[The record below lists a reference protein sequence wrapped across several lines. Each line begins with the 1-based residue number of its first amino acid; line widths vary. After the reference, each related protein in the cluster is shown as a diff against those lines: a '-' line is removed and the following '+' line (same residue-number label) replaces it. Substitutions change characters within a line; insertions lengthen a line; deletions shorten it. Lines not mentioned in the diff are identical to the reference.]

1 MIEPHHPRDANER
14 HIPRSLTVD
23 IPLTTIAAMYQTA
36 LTIRRF
42 EQRAIDQYRVGN
54 IRGYLHPYLGE
65 EAIAVGAIAALRPT
79 DYIVSTH
86 RGHGHAIA
94 KGHEPRLMM
103 AELLGRATGY
113 CRGRGGSMHVSSLA
127 LRNLGA
133 NGVVAG
139 GMPLAVGAAF
149 AIRLKGESD
158 IVVSFCSDGAS
169 ANGAFHEALNL
180 AAIYHLPVVFVLENN
195 HYAVSTPI
203 RDSALVDDLSERA
216 AGYGM
221 PGVTV
226 DGNDAVAVYEATAPA
241 VERARAGHGPTL
253 LEAKTYRHGGHHVN
267 DPGQYLPKD
276 ELAAWRA
283 RDPVDHL
290 RRRLADAGMATAD
303 IAAIDARVEAIMD
316 EAVEFAEASPQPD
329 VEEFLAEVAVA

>member
-1 MIEPHHPRDANER
+1 M
-14 HIPRSLTVD
+14 
-23 IPLTTIAAMYQTA
+23 
-36 LTIRRF
+36 
-42 EQRAIDQYRVGN
+42 
-54 IRGYLHPYLGE
+54 
-65 EAIAVGAIAALRPT
+65 
-79 DYIVSTH
+79 STH

-149 AIRLKGESD
+149 AIRLKGETD

-226 DGNDAVAVYEATAPA
+226 DGNDALVVLDAMTTAVA
-241 VERARAGHGPTL
+241 RARAGDGPTL
-253 LEAKTYRHGGHHVN
+253 IECKTYRHGGHHVN
-267 DPGQYLPKD
+267 DPGLYLPKE
-276 ELAAWRA
+276 ELERWRA
-283 RDPVDHL
+283 HDPVDVL
-290 RRRLADAGMATAD
+290 RQRLHRTGHGRGRHRGHRPARRGRHGRGGRVRRGQP
-303 IAAIDARVEAIMD
+303 AARCGRVPRRGRRVMTRMQVPRRAPARAHRGDGPRPARVRHGRGHRRAGRLVQGHGGS
-316 EAVEFAEASPQPD
+316 AGPVRARHGSSTRP
-329 VEEFLAEVAVA
+329 

>member
-1 MIEPHHPRDANER
+1 LEIQTA
-14 HIPRSLTVD
+14 SVAT
-23 IPLTTIAAMYQTA
+23 MYETA
-36 LTIRRF
+36 LTIRLF
-42 EQRAIDQYRVGN
+42 EQRAIEQYRVGN

-65 EAIAVGAIAALRPT
+65 EGIAVGACAALRPS

-113 CRGRGGSMHVSSLA
+113 CRGRGGSMHVSSLS

-149 AIRLKGESD
+149 AIRLKGETD

-195 HYAVSTPI
+195 QYAVSTPI
-203 RDSALVDDLSERA
+203 RDSALVEDLSERA

-226 DGNDAVAVYEATAPA
+226 DGNDAIVVLDAMTTAVA
-241 VERARAGHGPTL
+241 RARVGEGPTL
-253 LEAKTYRHGGHHVN
+253 IECKTFRHGGHHVN
-267 DPGQYLPKD
+267 DPGLYLPAD
-276 ELAAWRA
+276 ELARWRA
-283 RDPVDHL
+283 HDPVDVL
-290 RRRLADAGMATAD
+290 RQRLLDGGMSED
-303 IAAIDARVEAIMD
+303 EVVAIDRHVEAVMD
-316 EAVEFAEASPQPD
+316 EAVEFAEDSPQPD
-329 VEEFLAEVAVA
+329 VAEFLAEVAAS

>member
-1 MIEPHHPRDANER
+1 LE
-14 HIPRSLTVD
+14 IPTASVAT
-23 IPLTTIAAMYQTA
+23 MYETA
-36 LTIRRF
+36 LTIRLF
-42 EQRAIDQYRVGN
+42 EQRAIEQYRVGN

-65 EAIAVGAIAALRPT
+65 EGIAVGACAALRPS

-113 CRGRGGSMHVSSLA
+113 CRGRGGSMHVSSLS

-149 AIRLKGESD
+149 AIRLKGETD

-195 HYAVSTPI
+195 QYAVSTPI
-203 RDSALVDDLSERA
+203 RDSALVEDLSERA

-226 DGNDAVAVYEATAPA
+226 DGNDAIVVLDAMTTAVA
-241 VERARAGHGPTL
+241 RARVGEGPTL
-253 LEAKTYRHGGHHVN
+253 IECKTFRHGGHHVN
-267 DPGQYLPKD
+267 DPGLYLPAD
-276 ELAAWRA
+276 ELARWRA
-283 RDPVDHL
+283 HDPVDVL
-290 RRRLADAGMATAD
+290 RQRLLDGGMSED
-303 IAAIDARVEAIMD
+303 EVVAIDRHVEAVMD
-316 EAVEFAEASPQPD
+316 EAVEFAEDSPQPD
-329 VEEFLAEVAVA
+329 VAEFLAEVAAS

>member
-1 MIEPHHPRDANER
+1 
-14 HIPRSLTVD
+14 
-23 IPLTTIAAMYQTA
+23 MYETA
-36 LTIRRF
+36 LTIRLF
-42 EQRAIDQYRVGN
+42 EQRAIEQYRVGN

-65 EAIAVGAIAALRPT
+65 EGIAVGACAALRPS

-113 CRGRGGSMHVSSLA
+113 CRGRGGSMHVSSLS

-149 AIRLKGESD
+149 AIRLKGETD

-195 HYAVSTPI
+195 QYAVSTPI
-203 RDSALVDDLSERA
+203 RDSALVEDLSERA

-226 DGNDAVAVYEATAPA
+226 DGNDAIVVLDAMTTAVA
-241 VERARAGHGPTL
+241 RARVGEGPTL
-253 LEAKTYRHGGHHVN
+253 IECKTFRHGGHHVN
-267 DPGQYLPKD
+267 DPGLYLPAD
-276 ELAAWRA
+276 ELARWRA
-283 RDPVDHL
+283 HDPVDVL
-290 RRRLADAGMATAD
+290 RQRLLDGGMSED
-303 IAAIDARVEAIMD
+303 EVVAIDRHVEAVMD
-316 EAVEFAEASPQPD
+316 EAVEFAEDSPQPD
-329 VEEFLAEVAVA
+329 VAEFLAEVAAS

>member
-1 MIEPHHPRDANER
+1 VN
-14 HIPRSLTVD
+14 VD
-23 IPLTTIAAMYQTA
+23 QDRLARMYETA

-42 EQRAIDQYRVGN
+42 EQRAIEQYRVGN

-65 EAIAVGAIAALRPT
+65 EAIAVGAVAALEPS

-113 CRGRGGSMHVSSLA
+113 CQGRGGSMHVSSLA

-149 AIRLKGESD
+149 AIVLREGREV
-158 IVVSFCSDGAS
+158 VVSFTSDGAA
-169 ANGAFHEALNL
+169 ANGALHESLNL
-180 AAIYHLPVVFVLENN
+180 AAIYRLPVIFVLENN

-203 RDSALVDDLSERA
+203 RDSALVEDLSSRA

-221 PGVTV
+221 PGQTV
-226 DGNDAVAVYEATAPA
+226 DGNDAEAVLEAMAEPLR
-241 VERARAGHGPTL
+241 RARAGDGPSL
-253 LEAKTYRHGGHHVN
+253 IECKTYRQGGHHVN
-267 DPGQYLPKD
+267 DPGAYLPKD
-276 ELAAWRA
+276 ELDSWLA
-283 RDPVDHL
+283 RDPVKLL
-290 RRRLADAGMATAD
+290 RGRL
-303 IAAIDARVEAIMD
+303 IDRGASESEVALIDERIEALMD
-316 EAVEFAEASPQPD
+316 EAVDFAVASPEPS
-329 VEEFLAEVAVA
+329 VAEFLAEVA

>member
-1 MIEPHHPRDANER
+1 M
-14 HIPRSLTVD
+14 
-23 IPLTTIAAMYQTA
+23 AAMYETA

-42 EQRAIDQYRVGN
+42 EQRAIEQYRVGN

-65 EAIAVGAIAALRPT
+65 EAIAVGAVGALEPT

-113 CRGRGGSMHVSSLA
+113 CQGRGGSMHVSSLA

-149 AIRLKGESD
+149 AITLRGEPD
-158 IVVSFCSDGAS
+158 VVVSFCSDGAS
-169 ANGAFHEALNL
+169 ANGALHESFNL
-180 AAIYHLPVVFVLENN
+180 AAVYRLPVIFVLENN

-203 RDSALVDDLSERA
+203 RDSALIEDLAERA

-221 PGVTV
+221 PGTSV
-226 DGNDAVAVYEATAPA
+226 DGNDAVAVFGAMAEPLR
-241 VERARAGHGPTL
+241 RARSGGGPSL
-253 LEAKTYRHGGHHVN
+253 IECKTYRQGGHHVN
-267 DPGQYLPKD
+267 DPGLYLPKE
-276 ELAAWRA
+276 ELASWLA
-283 RDPVDHL
+283 RDPVTML
-290 RRRLADAGMATAD
+290 RGRLLDGGMSED
-303 IAAIDARVEAIMD
+303 DVAAIDARVERLLE
-316 EAVEFAEASPQPD
+316 EAVDFAVNSPEPSVAD
-329 VEEFLAEVAVA
+329 FLAEVA

>member
-1 MIEPHHPRDANER
+1 MTNAG
-14 HIPRSLTVD
+14 TMA
-23 IPLTTIAAMYQTA
+23 IAAMYETA

-42 EQRAIDQYRVGN
+42 EQRAIEQYRAGR

-65 EAIAVGAIAALRPT
+65 EAIAVGAVAALEAT

-94 KGHEPRLMM
+94 KGHEPRFMM
-103 AELLGRATGY
+103 AELLGREAGY
-113 CRGRGGSMHVSSLA
+113 CRGRGGSMHVSSLT

-139 GMPLAVGAAF
+139 GMPLAVGAAM
-149 AIRLKGESD
+149 AVRLKGESD
-158 IVVSFCSDGAS
+158 VVVSFCSDGAA
-169 ANGAFHEALNL
+169 ANGALHESLNL

-203 RDSALVDDLSERA
+203 RDTALIEDLADRA

-221 PGVTV
+221 PGLTV
-226 DGNDAVAVYEATAPA
+226 DGNDAVAVRDAMAEP
-241 VERARAGHGPTL
+241 VRRARAGEGPSL
-253 LEAKTYRHGGHHVN
+253 IECKTYRQGGHHVN
-267 DPGQYLPKD
+267 DPGAYLPKD
-276 ELAAWRA
+276 ELEHWRA
-283 RDPVDHL
+283 RDPVLQL
-290 RRRLADAGMATAD
+290 RNRLSADGRSEEE

-316 EAVEFAEASPQPD
+316 EAVEFAVNSPEPS
-329 VEEFLAEVAVA
+329 VESFLAEVGAA

>member
-1 MIEPHHPRDANER
+1 ME
-14 HIPRSLTVD
+14 IPTASVAT
-23 IPLTTIAAMYQTA
+23 MYETA
-36 LTIRRF
+36 LTIRLF
-42 EQRAIDQYRVGN
+42 EQRAIEQYRVGN

-65 EAIAVGAIAALRPT
+65 EGIAVGACAALRPS

-113 CRGRGGSMHVSSLA
+113 CRGRGGSMHVSSLS

-149 AIRLKGESD
+149 AIRLKGETD

-195 HYAVSTPI
+195 QYAVSTPI
-203 RDSALVDDLSERA
+203 RDSALVEDLSERA

-226 DGNDAVAVYEATAPA
+226 DGNDAIVVLDAMTTAVA
-241 VERARAGHGPTL
+241 RARVGEGPTL
-253 LEAKTYRHGGHHVN
+253 IECKTFRHGGHHVN
-267 DPGQYLPKD
+267 DPGLYLPAD
-276 ELAAWRA
+276 ELARWRA
-283 RDPVDHL
+283 HDPVDVL
-290 RRRLADAGMATAD
+290 RQRLLDGGMSED
-303 IAAIDARVEAIMD
+303 EVVAIDRHVEAVMD
-316 EAVEFAEASPQPD
+316 EAVEFAEDSPQPD
-329 VEEFLAEVAVA
+329 VAEFLAEVAAS

>member
-1 MIEPHHPRDANER
+1 ME
-14 HIPRSLTVD
+14 IPTASVAT
-23 IPLTTIAAMYQTA
+23 MYETA
-36 LTIRRF
+36 LTIRLF
-42 EQRAIDQYRVGN
+42 EQRAIEQYRVGN

-65 EAIAVGAIAALRPT
+65 EGIAVGACAALRPS

-149 AIRLKGESD
+149 AIRLKGETD

-203 RDSALVDDLSERA
+203 RDSALVEDLSERA

-226 DGNDAVAVYEATAPA
+226 DGNDAI
-241 VERARAGHGPTL
+241 AGAGRDDHG
-253 LEAKTYRHGGHHVN
+253 RR
-267 DPGQYLPKD
+267 PGQGG
-276 ELAAWRA
+276 
-283 RDPVDHL
+283 
-290 RRRLADAGMATAD
+290 RRADAHRVQD
-303 IAAIDARVEAIMD
+303 LSARRPPRQRSG
-316 EAVEFAEASPQPD
+316 AVPAKGGARS
-329 VEEFLAEVAVA
+329 LAGA